1 MLRILYIC
9 STKTRITMARVILL
23 TDFTENY
30 GNKLLKGMIKYC
42 RDHKSWSLF
51 RMNGAFLESKGIEG
65 LLEFAISWKADAII
79 GEFREGDDLQPLL
92 DHGIITFALDNESR
106 PEGVCNIVGDHENA
120 GRICADYLIKKGF
133 RNFAFF
139 GWSKKAWSNERLFGF
154 ESEIRELV
162 PKCTFTTRDSMEETE
177 NWWEYIEPLREWL
190 LSLPKPVAILA
201 CHDRAAFH
209 IMEACKLDDTGAL
222 AIPSEV
228 SVLSI
233 DNDEAICLLCTPQ
246 LSSLNQN
253 VEQAGYSA
261 VAAID
266 RLMKKPLPERMSIVP
281 DNIVVK
287 HTYIITR
294 NSTNAFQHD
303 NKYVNKTLEYID
315 RHIGEPIHVED
326 IVETLPISRRLL
338 ETTFKESMSCSIY
351 QYIIDSRVEK
361 IKQLIRNGATTQ
373 EALSSIN
380 VDKRTLANCFKQA
393 TGLTPL
399 KYEQEFGLKEDA

>member
-1 MLRILYIC
+1 
-9 STKTRITMARVILL
+9 MARVILL

-30 GNKLLKGMIKYC
+30 SNKLLRGIVRYC
-42 RDHKSWSLF
+42 KDHRSWSLY
-51 RMNGAFLESKGIEG
+51 RMNGSYLASNGIDG
-65 LLEFAISWKADAII
+65 VLKFALSWRADAII
-79 GEFREGDDLQPLL
+79 GEFREGDDLRPLTE
-92 DHGIITFALDNESR
+92 HGIITLALDNESR

-139 GWSKKAWSNERLFGF
+139 GWSKMAWSNERRRGF
-154 ESEIRELV
+154 EGLIRERV
-162 PKCTFTTRDSMEETE
+162 PNCTFTMRECMEDTE
-177 NWWEYIEPLREWL
+177 NWWDYIEPLKQWL

-209 IMEACKLDDTGAL
+209 LMEACKLDNSGAL
-222 AIPSEV
+222 SIPSEV

-253 VEQAGYSA
+253 VEQAGYRA
-261 VAAID
+261 VAVID
-266 RLMKKPLPERMSIVP
+266 KLMCKPRSQRTSTVP

-287 HTYIITR
+287 HTYITTR

-303 NKYVNKTLEYID
+303 NKYINAALEYID
-315 RHIGEPIHVED
+315 SHISETIHVED
-326 IVETLPISRRLL
+326 IVGTMPISRRLL

-351 QYIIDSRVEK
+351 QYIIEARVEK

-373 EALSSIN
+373 EALSSFQ
-380 VDKRTLANCFKQA
+380 VDKRTLSNSFKQV

-399 KYEQEFGLKEDA
+399 KYEQEYGLKEDMS